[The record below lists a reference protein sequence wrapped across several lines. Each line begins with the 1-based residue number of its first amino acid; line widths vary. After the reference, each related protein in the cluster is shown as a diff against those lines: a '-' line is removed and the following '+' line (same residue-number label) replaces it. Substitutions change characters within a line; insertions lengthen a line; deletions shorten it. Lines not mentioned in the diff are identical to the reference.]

1 MHKKEI
7 KMFVPVEEP
16 FTDKDGNIYEIDT
29 VKQEREHTTYQTYL
43 LEKDSDYAIGVTSD
57 PDYFDEFYSRGWTK
71 EEVETHLKKSW
82 VIQKDWQLHIEDLE
96 ALLDDYGQAPWL
108 NLEAW
113 TYLPTVQAFYDW
125 LDTDFL
131 DAWEES
137 SDDPDFMDET
147 TAKLVTACEKLYKAM
162 EENPNL
168 IQAIDPKSK
177 RVEKKGKTTL
187 YATKDEAVENEIIR
201 AIEAGKAG
209 RDEYDI
215 DAIAKAVIDSDESNN
230 YYVRDDV
237 DFWYVLAANRISQ

>member
-7 KMFVPVEEP
+7 KMFVPVDKP
-16 FTDKDGNIYEIDT
+16 FTDEGGNIYQINT
-29 VKQEREHTTYQTYL
+29 VKQELGHTIYQTYL
-43 LEKDSDYAIGVTSD
+43 LEKVTSD
-57 PDYFDEFYSRGWTK
+57 PDYYDEFYSRGWTK
-71 EEVETHLKKSW
+71 EECENQLKKSW

-96 ALLDDYGQAPWL
+96 ALLDDYGQASWL

-125 LDTDFL
+125 LGTDFL

-147 TAKLVTACEKLYKAM
+147 TAKLVAACEKLYKAM
-162 EENPNL
+162 EEDPNL

-201 AIEAGKAG
+201 AIEAGEAG

>member
-7 KMFVPVEEP
+7 KMFVPVDEP
-16 FTDKDGNIYEIDT
+16 FTDEDGNIYQIDT

-57 PDYFDEFYSRGWTK
+57 PDYYEEFYSRGWTK
-71 EEVETHLKKSW
+71 EECENHLKKSW
-82 VIQKDWQLHIEDLE
+82 VIQKDLRLHIEDLE
-96 ALLDDYGQAPWL
+96 ALLDDYGQASWL

-113 TYLPTVQAFYDW
+113 LYLPTVEAFYDW

-137 SDDPDFMDET
+137 SDET
-147 TAKLVTACEKLYKAM
+147 TEKLEAACEKLGKAM

-177 RVEKKGKTTL
+177 LVEKKRKPML

-201 AIEAGKAG
+201 AIEAGEAG

-215 DAIAKAVIDSDESNN
+215 DAIAEAVIDSYESNN

-237 DFWYVLAANRISQ
+237 DFWYVVAANRISQ